1 MKRFTSYDEIETLCE
16 AMIKDFFRSRHYTNS
31 LCVDIEAFVK
41 EYLGLPIVYDTFAEP
56 DPGRVGFFSDGERPL
71 WVRRGNQKEQ
81 IVYPARTIVIE
92 KFLLNPRESARKR
105 FTISHEGA
113 HDVLDRHIPI
123 QASPVA
129 AFHSE
134 YDPDMIYTTDM
145 LHEML
150 SINECFTNRAAACLL
165 MPEFLVKR
173 VLKRHN
179 NSKKVALIILFLFSH
194 GGLNLF
200 GDLQNRLDLSGVT
213 ICNQCSEL
221 FGVIINRCRS
231 IQPENIISRNLKS
244 FANLCKGDEP
254 DLAVP
259 VFNSADNRGGEL
271 RLFRKIC
278 LAETFRGSDLTNT
291 RTYCLIELNL
301 ILQAN
306 TSFKRVTIFYQRSTM
321 KYIHVWLYD

>member
-71 WVRRGNQKEQ
+71 WVRRGSQKEQ

-134 YDPDMIYTTDM
+134 YDPDMTYTTDM

-179 NSKKVALIILFLFSH
+179 NSKKVVLYYEE
-194 GGLNLF
+194 
-200 GDLQNRLDLSGVT
+200 SG
-213 ICNQCSEL
+213 
-221 FGVIINRCRS
+221 
-231 IQPENIISRNLKS
+231 K
-244 FANLCKGDEP
+244 K
-254 DLAVP
+254 
-259 VFNSADNRGGEL
+259 
-271 RLFRKIC
+271 KI
-278 LAETFRGSDLTNT
+278 A
-291 RTYCLIELNL
+291 
-301 ILQAN
+301 
-306 TSFKRVTIFYQRSTM
+306 KRY
-321 KYIHVWLYD
+321 